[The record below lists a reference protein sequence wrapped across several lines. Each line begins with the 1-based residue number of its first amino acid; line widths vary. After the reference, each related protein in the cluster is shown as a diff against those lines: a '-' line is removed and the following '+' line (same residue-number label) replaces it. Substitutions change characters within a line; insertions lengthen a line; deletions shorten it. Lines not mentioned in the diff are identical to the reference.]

1 MKNIVIKLTIIM
13 LTIVGCSSDEKPID
27 ILLNA
32 PNGALLI
39 NTEIGSDNFII
50 ADLESRFSV
59 EVRAHDQE
67 KGDFFDFVRVYI
79 SFKSNTLD
87 GAGNRGEVILQD
99 IPRSE
104 FYTGEFDRPRTLL
117 NYSFQEALDALALT
131 VGDVAPG
138 DQFYIRPDMHLK
150 DGRIIGYENRSP
162 TIFSKYCENS
172 PFYYQINIISPIENT
187 LFTGVYSYE
196 VISSSSE
203 SGEFPS
209 SGITTITNGDYPNQR
224 RSSVLDFTITE
235 GFVIPDI
242 YQEVPRLRCDPPFN
256 RVFWGPQENSFGALD
271 LQDDTVFE
279 ADFVIGYDGWVG
291 GDLSSDPIIVRYRFS
306 KQ

>member
-1 MKNIVIKLTIIM
+1 MKNIVIKLMIIV
-13 LTIVGCSSDEKPID
+13 LTVVGCSSDEKPID

-39 NTEIGSDNFII
+39 NTEIGNTNFIMN
-50 ADLESRFSV
+50 DLESRFSV

-67 KGDFFDFVRVYI
+67 KGDFFDFIRVYI
-79 SFKSNTLD
+79 SFKSNTSNGTD
-87 GAGNRGEVILQD
+87 NRGEVILQD

-104 FYTGEFDRPRTLL
+104 FYTGEFGRPRILL
-117 NYSFQEALDALALT
+117 NYSFQQALDALGLS
-131 VGDVAPG
+131 VGDIAPG
-138 DQFYIRPDMHLK
+138 DQFYIRPDMYLK

-172 PFYYQINIISPIENT
+172 PFYYQINVISPIENT

-203 SGEFPS
+203 NEEFS
-209 SGITTITNGDYPNQR
+209 TSGITTIINGDFPNQR
-224 RSSVLDFTITE
+224 RSSVLDFTITD

-242 YQEVPRLRCDPPFN
+242 YQEEPRLLCDPPFN
-256 RVFWGPQENSFGALD
+256 RVFWGPQENNFGVLS

-279 ADFVIGYDGWVG
+279 ADFVRGYDGWVG
-291 GDLSSDPIIVRYRFS
+291 GDLSSDPITIRYRFS